1 MPGTDIENL
10 LSQGECESPLTKIDD
25 VPIESEDIH
34 IAKVISADEIIVC
47 YSVKPQTSEI
57 VCIVSE
63 HRDGTEAVRQK
74 PFLPMNNLTN
84 KEHSNAITRK

>member
-34 IAKVISADEIIVC
+34 IVYHAAKQTEFEAIAEQGFVVLLEYTADASLNDEGLIREITNRI
-47 YSVKPQTSEI
+47 
-57 VCIVSE
+57 
-63 HRDGTEAVRQK
+63 QK
-74 PFLPMNNLTN
+74 LQ
-84 KEHSNAITRK
+84 K